1 MSAEPVCEAA
11 TSARLTCLA
20 AIDLSNVPGEK
31 GSKARAGSS
40 KPAATSA
47 MQRLSANGTDKT
59 HSMKAQQFEQSSKRK
74 FSANDGR
81 ESNQSAAALIKEK
94 IQQAAGAAAEQRR
107 LDKQKH
113 QSLPGKSV
121 GKFKLNA
128 EQEHAKQESLKQ
140 ARLKS
145 LKREEKKAAAEAQKS
160 GITVQKEAEMVV
172 EFPELVRPP
181 KAAKK
186 TKRHK
191 GK

>member
-1 MSAEPVCEAA
+1 MCEAA

-20 AIDLSNVPGEK
+20 AIDLSNIPGEK
-31 GSKARAGSS
+31 GSTICAGSS

-47 MQRLSANGTDKT
+47 MQRPSAIGTEKAHSLKT
-59 HSMKAQQFEQSSKRK
+59 QQTEQSSKRK
-74 FSANDGR
+74 YKVNDGR
-81 ESNQSAAALIKEK
+81 DSDKSAAAPIKGK

-107 LDKQKH
+107 LDKQRD
-113 QSLPGKSV
+113 QSLPGESI

-145 LKREEKKAAAEAQKS
+145 LKREEKKAAAEAQRS

>member
-1 MSAEPVCEAA
+1 MCEAA

-47 MQRLSANGTDKT
+47 MQRISANGIEKA
-59 HSMKAQQFEQSSKRK
+59 HSMKTQQFEQSSKRK
-74 FSANDGR
+74 LKANDGR
-81 ESNQSAAALIKEK
+81 DSDQSAAAPIKGK
-94 IQQAAGAAAEQRR
+94 IQQAAASAEQRR

-113 QSLPGKSV
+113 QSLPGNSI

>member
-1 MSAEPVCEAA
+1 MCEAA

-40 KPAATSA
+40 KPVATSA
-47 MQRLSANGTDKT
+47 MQRISANGAEKP
-59 HSMKAQQFEQSSKRK
+59 HSLKAQQFEQSSKRK
-74 FSANDGR
+74 LKANDGR
-81 ESNQSAAALIKEK
+81 ESDQSAAAPSKGK

-113 QSLPGKSV
+113 HSLPGKSI

-160 GITVQKEAEMVV
+160 GITVQKEAEIVV
-172 EFPELVRPP
+172 EFPEIVRPP